1 MNEEYKAIE
10 QEDVN
15 EIFDTCIFDSIVEG
29 YLISV
34 MEELEYSTEAIA
46 KALDHL
52 QVMFNDLGASEVLAI
67 REGFISIAKEDG
79 LIKEG

>member
-34 MEELEYSTEAIA
+34 MEELEYSTEA
-46 KALDHL
+46 
-52 QVMFNDLGASEVLAI
+52 M
-67 REGFISIAKEDG
+67 G
-79 LIKEG
+79 LLKRGK